1 MAARQYRS
9 TIESKTLS
17 TGINSSVE
25 SMTVNN
31 GETLPNAFPY
41 TLVIDP
47 NLSSEEIVTVNSSS
61 GGGAVLA
68 ITRGQD
74 GTSPQ
79 SHDASAVIKHMI
91 TARDLQDAQNHI
103 EATIGGYTIVNDG
116 QGNTTRSL
124 HGIASGE
131 GAVVGTLKAQTLT
144 NKTLT
149 SPIINGGAPLTV
161 SSTELNQSTLRVQ
174 SVAKT
179 ANYTIASGDEGSLIK
194 LDATSNAIV
203 VTIPTNTTFA
213 FAIGTQVNLLSTNN
227 TNQISVVGASG
238 VTVDG
243 TPGLVLRA
251 RWSSVTLVKIDTNQ
265 WIVVGD
271 LV

>member
-31 GETLPNAFPY
+31 GDTLPNAFPY

-47 NLSSEEIVTVNSSS
+47 NLSSEEIVTVTSSS

-79 SHDASAVIKHMI
+79 AHDASAVIKHMI

-103 EATIGGYTIVNDG
+103 EASSGGYTIVNDG

-124 HGIASGE
+124 HGIALGE
-131 GAVVGTLKAQTLT
+131 GAVVGTLKPQTLT

-149 SPIINGGAPLTV
+149 SPIINGGSALTV
-161 SSTELNQSTLRVQ
+161 NSTELNQLKLNVQ
-174 SVAKT
+174 STAKT
-179 ANYTIASGDEGSLIK
+179 ANYTVTNGDQGALIQ
-194 LDATSNAIV
+194 LNGTFTVSIPVDATFN
-203 VTIPTNTTFA
+203 FD
-213 FAIGTQVNLLSTNN
+213 IGTQINLLNIGT
-227 TNQISVVGASG
+227 G
-238 VTVDG
+238 VITVAAATLGTPTVDG
-243 TPGLVLRA
+243 TPGLKLRSQ
-251 RWSSVTLVKIDTNQ
+251 WSSATLIKRAVNT
-265 WIVVGD
+265 WVVVGD
-271 LV
+271 LVA